1 MINKFNIFANNIK
14 SGQKHRQ
21 LSCFFQSFRYKT
33 TKILAQ
39 IEQNSPMFQT
49 KTSPRSYSPNSVQT
63 SARLTFIKSSGASL
77 TCKPRTPAL
86 T

>member
-1 MINKFNIFANNIK
+1 MINKFNIFRKYIK
-14 SGQKHRQ
+14 KWQKHRQ
-21 LSCFFQSFRYKT
+21 LSCFFNLFGIKQENISTNR
-33 TKILAQ
+33 TKFAHVS
-39 IEQNSPMFQT
+39 N